1 MRKKFTIKA
10 LLLLLVVALTSG
22 CVKVELGLK
31 ITNSDVDVTY
41 IYAFQ
46 KAYASMLSGEDDPFK
61 DTEKELKDEGFTVE
75 DYTDSSYQGKKAT
88 KKLGSLAD
96 LSTEEEIKDLTF
108 DTDDLENIKLFQIT
122 DKGFFKTTYKASF
135 KTNAMEEV
143 EKGMN
148 DNQTT
153 TEDETEE
160 ELDETA
166 VSPDEADD
174 ELDVAKTND
183 EEVLESE
190 EVTTTGS
197 DTDDLEKMGQQMA
210 ESMEVTFKV
219 ELPSKPGKHNAT
231 KVDGKTLTWD
241 LKTVKDGVIE
251 FEFTTLNMTNV
262 ILVCGGALL
271 LLVIIIAVIV
281 MLTKKKGKEEP
292 VEYAA
297 RTIPEEK
304 PATVVTPV
312 ATPTEEGP
320 VTPVGEPAPK
330 VEAPASEETV

>member
-1 MRKKFTIKA
+1 MKKKFTIKA

-61 DTEKELKDEGFTVE
+61 DTEKELKDDGFTVE
-75 DYTDSSYQGKKAT
+75 DYSDSSYQGKKAT
-88 KKLGSLAD
+88 KRLGSLAD

-135 KTNAMEEV
+135 KTTAMEEV

-148 DNQTT
+148 DSQTT
-153 TEDETEE
+153 TETDTTTEGE
-160 ELDETA
+160 AT

-174 ELDVAKTND
+174 AETVKVDD
-183 EEVLESE
+183 EEILEAE
-190 EVTTTGS
+190 DTTTTGTDS
-197 DTDDLEKMGQQMA
+197 GTDDLEKLGKQMTD
-210 ESMEVTFKV
+210 SMEVTFKV
-219 ELPSKPGKHNAT
+219 ELPSKPGKNNAT
-231 KVDGKTLTWD
+231 KADGKTLTWD

-262 ILVCGGALL
+262 ILVGGGALL
-271 LLVIIIAVIV
+271 LLVIVIAVII
-281 MLTKKKGKEEP
+281 MATRKKGKEEP
-292 VEYAA
+292 VEYAT
-297 RTIPEEK
+297 RTVPEEK
-304 PATVVTPV
+304 PAQAVTPV
-312 ATPTEEGP
+312 ATPSEPEDI
-320 VTPVGEPAPK
+320 TPVGEPAPK
-330 VEAPASEETV
+330 VEAPATEETV